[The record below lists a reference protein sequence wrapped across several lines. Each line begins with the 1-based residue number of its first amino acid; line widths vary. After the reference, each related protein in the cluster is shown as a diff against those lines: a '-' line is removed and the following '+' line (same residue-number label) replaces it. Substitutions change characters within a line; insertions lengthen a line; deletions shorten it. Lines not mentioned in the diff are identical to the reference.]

1 MVVIDR
7 GFPGTDDYINYYLL
21 DLRVAKLLRLAN
33 NCAAA
38 SFNNVKMF

>member
-1 MVVIDR
+1 MIDR

-38 SFNNVKMF
+38 HSFNNVKMF

>member
-1 MVVIDR
+1 VIDR
-7 GFPGTDDYINYYLL
+7 GFPGTDLL
-21 DLRVAKLLRLAN
+21 DLRMAKLLRLAN

>member
-1 MVVIDR
+1 VIDC
-7 GFPGTDDYINYYLL
+7 GFPGTDNYINYYLL
-21 DLRVAKLLRLAN
+21 DLRVAQLLRLAN

>member
-7 GFPGTDDYINYYLL
+7 GFPGTDDYINYHLL

-33 NCAAA
+33 NYAAA